1 MKLDTIRYKFLQLFI
16 FLIYFTS
23 VNSLIY
29 AQSSNLKLRID
40 YKNNLLTISA
50 QDVDLKNVLLK
61 VADKTGIYVRF
72 PNSLKKQIT
81 LRISGLSLKETLS
94 RLLKGMNYAIIYS
107 GSRKNRAIVSE
118 VFVFKKLKRSRI
130 SSRARLRERQL
141 SHRIRY
147 YERRLESLKKKLSKV
162 NKNSGQGKRYL
173 RQIRSY
179 ENIIEKY
186 KKRFGDLEI
195 SEFSQFY
202 HICLERVRKSVSLTG
217 LIINDSGDHF

>member
-1 MKLDTIRYKFLQLFI
+1 MIFNLLLNSLIKLDTNRYKFLQLFI

-29 AQSSNLKLRID
+29 AQSSNLKFRID

-50 QDVDLKNVLLK
+50 QDADLKNVLLK
-61 VADKTGIYVRF
+61 LEDKTGIYVRF

-81 LRISGLSLKETLS
+81 IRISGLSLKETLS

-118 VFVFKKLKRSRI
+118 VFIFKELKKSRI

-147 YERRLESLKKKLSKV
+147 YERRLESLKNKLSKV
-162 NKNSGQGKRYL
+162 NKNSRQGKRYL

-179 ENIIEKY
+179 ENTLENL
-186 KKRFGDLEI
+186 KKKI
-195 SEFSQFY
+195 Q
-202 HICLERVRKSVSLTG
+202 
-217 LIINDSGDHF
+217 

>member
-1 MKLDTIRYKFLQLFI
+1 MIFNLLLNSLMKLGTNKYKFLQLFI

-50 QDVDLKNVLLK
+50 QDADLKNVLLK

-81 LRISGLSLKETLS
+81 VRISGLSLKETLS

-130 SSRARLRERQL
+130 PGRERIRERQL
-141 SHRIRY
+141 SHRIRN
-147 YERRLESLKKKLSKV
+147 YEKRIESLKKRLLTV
-162 NKNSGQGKRYL
+162 NKNSRQGKRYL

-179 ENIIEKY
+179 KNILENL
-186 KKRFGDLEI
+186 KKKL
-195 SEFSQFY
+195 Q
-202 HICLERVRKSVSLTG
+202 
-217 LIINDSGDHF
+217 